1 METPITSTVTSNETN
16 VRFKPLLI
24 LNTNFC
30 RHLTDIKSVW
40 LVIREGEFL
49 AIALN
54 IPQWLKTG
62 FWVQGHIWRFCGSD
76 KVQCVLFICSWLIC
90 GIAMAC
96 FWARSGKQ
104 EQSTQVQ
111 SFHTT
116 CGPDHHST
124 CARCGPHLGRQYVS
138 IWGFLYYCQSRVYCS
153 SLWANYL
160 SACAELSCE
169 QRNTIFLSCFKI
181 F

>member
-54 IPQWLKTG
+54 IPQRLKTG
-62 FWVQGHIWRFCGSD
+62 FWVQGHI
-76 KVQCVLFICSWLIC
+76 
-90 GIAMAC
+90 
-96 FWARSGKQ
+96 
-104 EQSTQVQ
+104 
-111 SFHTT
+111 
-116 CGPDHHST
+116 
-124 CARCGPHLGRQYVS
+124 
-138 IWGFLYYCQSRVYCS
+138 
-153 SLWANYL
+153 
-160 SACAELSCE
+160 
-169 QRNTIFLSCFKI
+169 
-181 F
+181 